1 MDRVRFESVQKQI
14 YSEMGVFH
22 TDASLLTRDDT
33 TEAKMSSPSKLSG
46 GQGITAASAAGLN
59 NGTPG
64 TKGMRRQWD
73 EDDAPPP
80 PSSQAKSAGTAVVPR
95 STGGDSKATSEPR
108 SNISDAKRRL
118 FDEEPSPRNK
128 TPQPVDNNQ
137 LPLPNPEFFTG
148 NNAATGGAANNK
160 AAGRHAKGSV
170 VDTPFNTNTGAKAT
184 QAPPPETARQLS
196 TRGGGSGA
204 DSYSTDLLWDL
215 APEAIL
221 SHGTDSQVKPIVGN
235 RAIEDTEDPEFGEK
249 NVSFPT
255 YKLDRI
261 TQMTQDDIEAHL
273 TQLYKVLYKS
283 ATSAQSS
290 VANATVVGALTERVN
305 VLTYLSTIAPSA
317 EVRSLSLSLW
327 SFLCRRQASYD
338 HGIYLCRRWRMLC

>member
-1 MDRVRFESVQKQI
+1 MRFESVQKQI
-14 YSEMGVFH
+14 YSEMGVYH
-22 TDASLLTRDDT
+22 TDATLLMRDDT
-33 TEAKMSSPSKLSG
+33 AEAKMASPSKLSVS
-46 GQGITAASAAGLN
+46 QGIAAASAAGLN

-64 TKGMRRQWD
+64 SKGMRRQWD
-73 EDDAPPP
+73 EDAPPP
-80 PSSQAKSAGTAVVPR
+80 PSSQAKSAGTAAVPR

-118 FDEEPSPRNK
+118 FDDEPSPRNK

-148 NNAATGGAANNK
+148 NNAAAGGAANNNK

-170 VDTPFNTNTGAKAT
+170 VDTPFNNNAGAKAA
-184 QAPPPETARQLS
+184 QAQQPPETARQLS
-196 TRGGGSGA
+196 ARGGGGGA
-204 DSYSTDLLWDL
+204 DNYSTDLLWDL

-235 RAIEDTEDPEFGEK
+235 RAIEDAEDPDFGEK

-261 TQMTQDDIEAHL
+261 TQMSQDDIEAHL

-317 EVRSLSLSLW
+317 EVCSPLVFLFVAFPDKRHDGVLFLSVL
-327 SFLCRRQASYD
+327 
-338 HGIYLCRRWRMLC
+338 